1 MIKLDKR
8 IKFKQVEYKQNDY
21 GTTSPELSKDP
32 YYSCW
37 AGFKT
42 VSGREFIAAKTTN
55 NENIVTFTVRYC
67 NKTKVLLNP
76 KELKNFKIEFNKCI
90 YSILPPAIDLLGKH
104 EYIDIKCEVIT

>member
-8 IKFKQVEYKQNDY
+8 IKFKKIETIQNDY
-21 GTTSPELSKDP
+21 GTMEETLTD

-42 VSGREFIAAKTTN
+42 ISGKEFIAAKTTN
-55 NENIVTFTVRYC
+55 SENIVTFTVRYC
-67 NKTKVLLNP
+67 NKTKNLLNP
-76 KELKNFKIEFNKCI
+76 KELKNFRIEFNKCI
-90 YSILPPAIDLLGKH
+90 YTILPPAIDLLGKH

>member
-1 MIKLDKR
+1 MIKLNNR
-8 IKFKQVEYKQNDY
+8 IKFKKIEYKQSDY
-21 GTTSPELSKDP
+21 GTMEESLID

-42 VSGREFIAAKTTN
+42 ISGKEFISAKTTN

-76 KELKNFKIEFNKCI
+76 QELKNFNIEFNECI

>member
-8 IKFKQVEYKQNDY
+8 ITFKKIEYKQNNY
-21 GTTSPELSKDP
+21 GTTTEISSD

-76 KELKNFKIEFNKCI
+76 KELKNFKIEFNECV
-90 YSILPPAIDLLGKH
+90 YSILPPAIDLLGKQ